1 MVQVSRRAPP
11 FIPSQTIPR
20 ECRGLPGQQ
29 AMPNMMSGSL
39 VESKM
44 AFAAGKKKNGFSGIL
59 VKRKSG
65 QNVGVFNMISP
76 KR

>member
-1 MVQVSRRAPP
+1 
-11 FIPSQTIPR
+11 
-20 ECRGLPGQQ
+20 
-29 AMPNMMSGSL
+29 MPNMMSGSL

-44 AFAAGKKKNGFSGIL
+44 ALRQGTEKKKKNGFSGLL